1 MGAAA
6 GSERDSGTGNAGLW
20 YSPPMIP
27 NSRRPF
33 PLPSC
38 LSLVVAL
45 ASLVTLG
52 CAGTPR
58 PVTPASPGAGS
69 AAAPAAVSDP
79 VTAALRQALSSGRW
93 EGMRIDAECRRPD
106 GSYPAVTVFGSGVG
120 IWQRERQFELTGDQV
135 RELLVAFWNAG
146 FAAMEE
152 THGGAPVPAPA
163 TMPAPPAGAAA
174 PTLTCSVALRLD
186 GVAKRV
192 NQLATGRQSAELA
205 QLAGTLLDACE
216 APGRAGA
223 AAASLTDGLRKVAA
237 GELAPEVLRVDV
249 QRTAEGPDAAG
260 WLLALEGGLITTRG
274 FQATAGYGEPR
285 QRRLS
290 GEEVAAL
297 ARLLID
303 NAEGLPI
310 NLYADQ
316 YTDLSVEVLNHK
328 ASIQARRFAGMT
340 PQTHG
345 ARQQSFDRVIEV
357 LAALQRQVAAEGRAA
372 AP

>member
-1 MGAAA
+1 M
-6 GSERDSGTGNAGLW
+6 
-20 YSPPMIP
+20 SPT
-27 NSRRPF
+27 RLRPF
-33 PLPSC
+33 PLPSSP
-38 LSLVVAL
+38 LLVVAL
-45 ASLVTLG
+45 ASLTSLTAVG
-52 CAGTPR
+52 CAGRAPR
-58 PVTPASPGAGS
+58 PVTPAAPGAGS
-69 AAAPAAVSDP
+69 AAAPAAAPDP
-79 VTAALRQALSSGRW
+79 VTAALRQALASGRW
-93 EGMRIDAECRRPD
+93 EEMRIDAECRRPD

-120 IWQRERQFELTGDQV
+120 LWQRERQFELTGSQV

-146 FAAMEE
+146 FAALGE
-152 THGGAPVPAPA
+152 TQGGTAPAPA
-163 TMPAPPAGAAA
+163 TAPPPATGASPAPVVAGAAA
-174 PTLTCSVALRLD
+174 PTLTCSVALQLG

-205 QLAGTLLDACE
+205 RLAGALLDACE

-223 AAASLTDGLRKVAA
+223 TAASLTDGLRKVAA

-249 QRTAEGPDAAG
+249 QRTGEGPDATG
-260 WLLALEGGLITTRG
+260 WLLALEGGVVTGRG

-290 GEEVAAL
+290 EDEVAAL

-303 NAEGLPI
+303 NAEGLPF

-316 YTDLSVEVLNHK
+316 YTDLTIEVLNHK

-340 PQTHG
+340 PETHG
-345 ARQQSFDRVIEV
+345 PRQQSFDRVIEV
-357 LAALQRQVAAEGRAA
+357 LTALQRQVAAEGRAA